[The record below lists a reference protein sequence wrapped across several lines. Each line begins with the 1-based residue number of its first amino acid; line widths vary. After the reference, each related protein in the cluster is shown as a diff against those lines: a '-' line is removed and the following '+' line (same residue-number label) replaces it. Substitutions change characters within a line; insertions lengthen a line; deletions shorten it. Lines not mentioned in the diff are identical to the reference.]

1 VYRILTNTTGFA
13 GNPPY
18 SIPPY
23 SSRYGLV
30 GRSDTAG
37 ERRWI
42 VGIDAFRPASRAL
55 HVALEAGTDRVL
67 NERDLD
73 GAASSLKTGQAN
85 AVDTVAGSWS

>member
-1 VYRILTNTTGFA
+1 
-13 GNPPY
+13 
-18 SIPPY
+18 
-23 SSRYGLV
+23 
-30 GRSDTAG
+30 
-37 ERRWI
+37 